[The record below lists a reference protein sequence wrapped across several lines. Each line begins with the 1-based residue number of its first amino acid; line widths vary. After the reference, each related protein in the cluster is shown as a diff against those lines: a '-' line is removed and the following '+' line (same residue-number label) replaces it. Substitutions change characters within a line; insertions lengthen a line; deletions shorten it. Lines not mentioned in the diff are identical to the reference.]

1 MNNVMLFDLSIE
13 GHHPAYIQHLIQYWC
28 DCQVSGCLHIVV
40 SPKFLE
46 RHADVV
52 SLAANYP
59 QSKVNFVAI
68 SPTAAASLKSNKSG
82 VSRTIRAF
90 QEWDLLCHYASSL
103 QATHCLAMYF
113 DTCMLPLAV
122 GKKPPCPIS
131 GIYFKPTFHYD
142 RFDRFTP
149 SWKYRLQQVR
159 ERQILSANLQK
170 PQLQTLFC
178 LDPLVVK
185 YIESV
190 RGAFKAIPVPDPVAI
205 APVSERQVIELRQ
218 RLGIE
223 PSRKIL
229 LLFGAL
235 TSRKG
240 IGQLL
245 AALALLPPE
254 LGEKVCL
261 LLVGQANLSNQAE
274 IASQIAAIPANLKLR
289 ILSHYEFVAES
300 EVHTYFHL
308 ADLVLA
314 PYQRH
319 MGMSGILM
327 LAAAAGKP
335 VLSSDYG
342 LMGEIVKQ
350 HRLGMTV
357 DSTQPA
363 EIARGLT
370 QFLLHSSE
378 ELGDRESMRSFAE
391 QNSPERFA
399 SKIFQH
405 ILNFRSITQMNTDK
419 RR

>member
-1 MNNVMLFDLSIE
+1 MTGKADSSDRQIMLFDLSIE

-28 DCQVSGCLHIVV
+28 NRQVSGCLHIVV

-52 SLAANYP
+52 GLAADYP
-59 QSKVNFVAI
+59 ESKVNFVAI

-90 QEWDLLCHYASSL
+90 QEWDLLCQYATSL
-103 QATHCLAMYF
+103 KATHCLPMYF

-122 GKKPPCPIS
+122 GKNPPCPIS

-185 YIESV
+185 YIESFQ
-190 RGAFKAIPVPDPVAI
+190 GAFKAIPVPDPVTI
-205 APVSERQVIELRQ
+205 APVSEPQVIELRQ
-218 RLGIE
+218 RLRIE
-223 PSRKIL
+223 PGRKIL

-261 LLVGQANLSNQAE
+261 LLVGQANPSKQVE
-274 IASQIAAIPANLKLR
+274 IASQIAAISPHIKLQ

-300 EVHTYFHL
+300 EVQAYFHL
-308 ADLVLA
+308 ADIVLA

-342 LMGEIVKQ
+342 LMGEIVKR

-370 QFLLHSSE
+370 QFLLQSSE
-378 ELGDRESMRSFAE
+378 ELGDGEAMRSFAE
-391 QNSPERFA
+391 QNSAEKFA

-405 ILNFRSITQMNTDK
+405 ILNF
-419 RR
+419 